1 MKLVWALLSIVLLGS
16 VITVAVL
23 MISLSPTGDPHA
35 RHIVMIQEGT
45 PFSLVVERLYEKG
58 IIRSLWAM
66 RWLAWVKGV
75 DRKIIPGEY
84 EFVEGI
90 EPSAILD
97 KLVSGQVIQHAITIP
112 EGYTTIQIADLLH
125 EKQIVNRQA
134 FLKAVGNSEFIR
146 NLELQVSHLE
156 GYLFPDTYFLTRP
169 MTAEAVIKRLV
180 ERMKQTLTVELL
192 ARADEIGMTTH
203 EVLTLASVI
212 EKETGKPEERGLI
225 SGVFHNR
232 LKRNIPL
239 QSDPTVI
246 YALEMYDGN
255 LRKRDLS
262 VKSPYNTYRIKGLPP
277 GPIANPGEAAI
288 RAALYPVPT
297 NFLYFVSRNDGSHKF
312 SATLAE
318 HNSAVKKYQ
327 VRQAR
332 RAS

>member
-1 MKLVWALLSIVLLGS
+1 
-16 VITVAVL
+16 
-23 MISLSPTGDPHA
+23 
-35 RHIVMIQEGT
+35 
-45 PFSLVVERLYEKG
+45 
-58 IIRSLWAM
+58 
-66 RWLAWVKGV
+66 
-75 DRKIIPGEY
+75 
-84 EFVEGI
+84 
-90 EPSAILD
+90 
-97 KLVSGQVIQHAITIP
+97 
-112 EGYTTIQIADLLH
+112 
-125 EKQIVNRQA
+125 
-134 FLKAVGNSEFIR
+134 
-146 NLELQVSHLE
+146 
-156 GYLFPDTYFLTRP
+156 
-169 MTAEAVIKRLV
+169 MTAEAVIRRLV
-180 ERMKQTLTVELL
+180 GRMRQTLNAELL

-262 VKSPYNTYRIKGLPP
+262 VKSPYNTYRVKGLPP
-277 GPIANPGEAAI
+277 GPITNPGEAAI

-327 VRQAR
+327 VSQAR